1 MDPFVR
7 RSRRSLSARG
17 EPRRSRSFLVAV
29 AALALVGGTPPL
41 AGQQFDDD
49 VVRDRVEAYRASGI
63 SAAGGESVRAR
74 TALPDFYLARD
85 FAPVWIDP
93 SGGWLPLGDTALA
106 LLRDAS
112 SHGLEPDDYHVA
124 VLDGLVA
131 RIRDGS
137 AAAIDRLDAEILLT
151 DGLLLYGSHLLLG
164 RVDPLRV
171 EAEWI
176 ANRRQARLDE
186 RLLEALQGRRLREY
200 VTTLA
205 PSQPEYARLRRGLA
219 TLRAAER
226 EGGWSAIGDG
236 PTFRV
241 DSVDARVPALRRR
254 LMLSTDS
261 LERRL
266 AAEGDGSPMF
276 DAALERAVQ
285 SFQARHGLEADGVVG
300 AQTRAAMDVPV
311 AERMAQIV
319 VNLERWRWLPTEL
332 GSRHIRVNIAAY
344 ETEVWDG
351 GSVAMRMRS
360 IVGRQYRMTPS
371 FNAQMRYLVLAP
383 YWHVPPTIAAVDKF
397 PLIQKDPGYVAASR
411 MTLFEAA
418 TNTPV
423 DATTVD
429 WSAMT
434 GASFNR
440 TYRLRQDPGPA
451 NALGNVKFM
460 FPNRHNVYLH
470 DTPQRELFSR
480 VARDFSSGCI
490 RLEKPLE
497 LADYLLGDQT
507 DWNPARIRRVVA
519 DGREQSVNLSAPVAV
534 YLLYFTAFVDEEGT
548 VHLRPDIYGRDVAV
562 RAALSGAPP
571 EA

>member
-1 MDPFVR
+1 MHPLIR
-7 RSRRSLSARG
+7 RAFRSSPARFGSRRTA
-17 EPRRSRSFLVAV
+17 PRIAV
-29 AALALVGGTPPL
+29 AILALSGC
-41 AGQQFDDD
+41 ASRISAQAFDDN
-49 VVRDRVEAYRASGI
+49 VVRNRVEAYRASGV
-63 SAAGGESVRAR
+63 SVAGGETVRAR
-74 TALPDFYLARD
+74 AALPDFYLERD
-85 FAPVWIDP
+85 FDPVWIDA
-93 SGGWLPLGDTALA
+93 SGLWLARADTALL

-112 SHGLEPDDYHVA
+112 SHGLEPGDYHVTA
-124 VLDGLVA
+124 LDSLAA
-131 RIRDGS
+131 RIREGR
-137 AAAIDRLDAEILLT
+137 AAPLDRIDAEILLT

-186 RLLEALQGRRLREY
+186 RLLVALEARRLRDY
-200 VTTLA
+200 VTSLA

-226 EGGWSAIGDG
+226 DGGWGTIGDG

-241 DSVDARVPALRRR
+241 DSAESRVPALRRR
-254 LMLSTDS
+254 LRLSTDS

-266 AAEGDGSPMF
+266 AVEGGTSPVF
-276 DAALERAVQ
+276 DASLERAVQ
-285 SFQARHGLEADGVVG
+285 SFQARHGLDGDGVVG
-300 AQTRAAMDVPV
+300 ARTREAMDVPV
-311 AERMAQIV
+311 AERIAQLV
-319 VNLERWRWLPTEL
+319 VNLERWRWLPDDL
-332 GSRHIRVNIAAY
+332 GRRHIRVNIAAY

-383 YWHVPPTIAAVDKF
+383 YWHVPPTIAAVDKL

-411 MTLFEAA
+411 MTLFDAV

-423 DATTVD
+423 DATSVD

-434 GASFNR
+434 GPAFNR

-470 DTPQRELFSR
+470 DTPQRELFAR

-497 LADYLLGDQT
+497 LAEYLLSDQT
-507 DWNPARIRRVVA
+507 EWNPARIRQVVA
-519 DGREQSVNLSAPVAV
+519 DGRERSVNLSAPVAV
-534 YLLYFTAFVDEEGT
+534 YLLYFTAFVDDQGSLQ
-548 VHLRPDIYGRDVAV
+548 LRPDIYGRDTAV

-571 EA
+571 QA

>member
-1 MDPFVR
+1 MHPPIR
-7 RSRRSLSARG
+7 RALCSSPARVGSRRNSLLIAVAILALPGCASRLSAQ
-17 EPRRSRSFLVAV
+17 A
-29 AALALVGGTPPL
+29 
-41 AGQQFDDD
+41 FDDN
-49 VVRDRVEAYRASGI
+49 VVRNRVEAYRASGI
-63 SAAGGESVRAR
+63 SVAGGETVRAR
-74 TALPDFYLARD
+74 AALPDFYLARD
-85 FAPVWIDP
+85 FDPVWIDA
-93 SGGWLPLGDTALA
+93 SGRWLARADTALL

-112 SHGLEPDDYHVA
+112 SHGLEPGDYHVTS
-124 VLDGLVA
+124 LDGLAA
-131 RIRDGS
+131 RIREGR
-137 AAAIDRLDAEILLT
+137 AGPLDRIDAEILLT

-186 RLLEALQGRRLREY
+186 RLLVALEGRRLRDY
-200 VTTLA
+200 VTSLA

-226 EGGWSAIGDG
+226 DGGWGTIGDG
-236 PTFRV
+236 PTFGV
-241 DSVDARVPALRRR
+241 DSADARVPALRRR
-254 LMLSTDS
+254 LRLSTDS

-266 AAEGDGSPMF
+266 AVEGGASPVF
-276 DAALERAVQ
+276 DASLERAVK
-285 SFQARHGLEADGVVG
+285 SFQARHGLDADGVVG
-300 AQTRAAMDVPV
+300 ARTREAMDVPV
-311 AERMAQIV
+311 VERIAQLI
-319 VNLERWRWLPTEL
+319 VNLERWRWLPDDL
-332 GSRHIRVNIAAY
+332 GGRHIRVNIAAY

-383 YWHVPPTIAAVDKF
+383 YWHVPPTIAAVDKL

-411 MTLFEAA
+411 MTLFDAA
-418 TNTPV
+418 TNSPV
-423 DATTVD
+423 DATAVD
-429 WSAMT
+429 WSAMS
-434 GASFNR
+434 GSAFNR

-470 DTPQRELFSR
+470 DTPQRELFAR

-497 LADYLLGDQT
+497 LAEYLLSDQT
-507 DWNPARIRRVVA
+507 EWNPARIRQVVA
-519 DGREQSVNLSAPVAV
+519 DGRERSVNLSAPVAV
-534 YLLYFTAFVDEEGT
+534 YLLYFTAFVDDQDT
-548 VHLRPDIYGRDVAV
+548 LQIRPDIYGRDAAV

-571 EA
+571 DA